1 MKNVASLLLLL
12 ILIFSCGNKSE
23 LEKKPVS
30 RNVIILLDLSDR
42 ILLENQIARDKSTI
56 NAIIQTYLNS
66 IKDTIVA
73 YDKEFNRI
81 SDKFSVRIAYQKNIP
96 YDKQHFE
103 NILQFDFAR
112 KDANNAKFILQ
123 DFPKQLST
131 ELDNLYNAAK
141 FSDNSKDY
149 HGADIWKFFSED
161 LDNLISDDD
170 NSINYLF
177 IITDG
182 YLYFENYK
190 ENIKQTN
197 RRPDM
202 QFLSE
207 LRNKNWEE
215 KFDKEDWG
223 LIPLNKQ
230 FPNLK
235 VCVLEIAPNDFWN
248 EFDLLKKVWSKW
260 LTEMGIDRNNIYFSK
275 SENTEVT
282 TSLVKK
288 VLR

>member
-12 ILIFSCGNKSE
+12 ILISSCGNKSE

-56 NAIIQTYLNS
+56 NAIFQTYLNS

>member
-12 ILIFSCGNKSE
+12 ILISSCGNKSE

-123 DFPKQLST
+123 EFPKQLST

>member
-12 ILIFSCGNKSE
+12 ILISSCGNKSE

-56 NAIIQTYLNS
+56 NAIFQTYLNS

-230 FPNLK
+230 FPNL
-235 VCVLEIAPNDFWN
+235 
-248 EFDLLKKVWSKW
+248 
-260 LTEMGIDRNNIYFSK
+260 
-275 SENTEVT
+275 
-282 TSLVKK
+282 
-288 VLR
+288 

>member
-12 ILIFSCGNKSE
+12 ILISSCGNKSE

-56 NAIIQTYLNS
+56 NAIFQTYLNL

>member
-1 MKNVASLLLLL
+1 M
-12 ILIFSCGNKSE
+12 
-23 LEKKPVS
+23 
-30 RNVIILLDLSDR
+30 
-42 ILLENQIARDKSTI
+42 
-56 NAIIQTYLNS
+56 
-66 IKDTIVA
+66 
-73 YDKEFNRI
+73 
-81 SDKFSVRIAYQKNIP
+81 
-96 YDKQHFE
+96 
-103 NILQFDFAR
+103 
-112 KDANNAKFILQ
+112 
-123 DFPKQLST
+123 
-131 ELDNLYNAAK
+131 
-141 FSDNSKDY
+141 
-149 HGADIWKFFSED
+149 
-161 LDNLISDDD
+161 ISDDD

>member
-12 ILIFSCGNKSE
+12 ILISSCGNKSE

-56 NAIIQTYLNS
+56 NAIFQTYLNS

-123 DFPKQLST
+123 EFPKQIST

>member
-12 ILIFSCGNKSE
+12 ILISSCGNKSE

-56 NAIIQTYLNS
+56 NAIFQTYLNS

-123 DFPKQLST
+123 EFPKQLST

>member
-56 NAIIQTYLNS
+56 NAIFQTYLNS